1 MTGCARV
8 HASGKGAGSRETGW
22 KCVARQQ
29 EARGDRSN
37 QREVEGIGSCWSKEA
52 RELGTV
58 AKEETRMGVAGAEC
72 ETAEG
77 KCEPE
82 R

>member
-1 MTGCARV
+1 MRV
-8 HASGKGAGSRETGW
+8 EREREAERQGGNVSRGSKRHVETGHP
-22 KCVARQQ
+22 
-29 EARGDRSN
+29 
-37 QREVEGIGSCWSKEA
+37 REVEGIGKCWRKEA

-58 AKEETRMGVAGAEC
+58 AKEETRMGVAVAEC